1 MQCGAGETNHLDWI
15 FEFRSIR
22 TKLLL
27 LRDQVDL
34 LLDHVDVLRPR
45 RDGRLQGFSQAA
57 VQSLPI
63 ARQQLYISLQIEKT
77 YN

>member
-1 MQCGAGETNHLDWI
+1 MQCGAGGTNHLDWI
-15 FEFRSIR
+15 FEFKSIR

-27 LRDQVDL
+27 MLDNVDL
-34 LLDHVDVLRPR
+34 LLDHLDVLRPR

-63 ARQQLYISLQIEKT
+63 GRQQLYISLQIERT